1 MQSNNST
8 PIWGEAKDVEAHEME
23 VEVIEKEDDG
33 ASIYKP
39 RFTKSV
45 AKAVSAGNTLPVLA
59 VVAARDGTKE
69 DYEEKV
75 THYKITDC
83 LKKEMAAPTAYFPGV
98 SNTAEAIS
106 KVLINKALSGDLNS
120 IREVLNRTE
129 GRVPSRTENMNAT
142 MRVNTDAN
150 GLAALMSR
158 IDQNKG

>member
-23 VEVIEKEDDG
+23 VEVIEKEDEG

-69 DYEEKV
+69 DYEERV

-83 LKKEMAAPTAYFPGV
+83 LKKEMAAPTAYFSGA

>member
-83 LKKEMAAPTAYFPGV
+83 LKKEMSAPTAYFPGAE
-98 SNTAEAIS
+98 STAEAIS

>member
-1 MQSNNST
+1 MQNNNST
-8 PIWGEAKDVEAHEME
+8 PVWGEAKDVEAHEVE
-23 VEVIEKEDDG
+23 VEVIEKEDEG
-33 ASIYKP
+33 ASLYKP

-45 AKAVSAGNTLPVLA
+45 AEAVSAGNTLPVLA
-59 VVAARDGTKE
+59 VVAARGGTKE
-69 DYEEKV
+69 DYEKKV

-83 LKKEMAAPTAYFPGV
+83 LKQEMAAPTAYFPGA
-98 SNTAEAIS
+98 SSTAEAIS

-150 GLAALMSR
+150 GLATLMSR

>member
-8 PIWGEAKDVEAHEME
+8 SIWGEAKDVEAHEME

-59 VVAARDGTKE
+59 VVAARGGTKE
-69 DYEEKV
+69 DYEERV

-83 LKKEMAAPTAYFPGV
+83 LKKEMAAPTAYFPGA
-98 SNTAEAIS
+98 STTAEAIS

-150 GLAALMSR
+150 GLAALMSK

>member
-83 LKKEMAAPTAYFPGV
+83 LKKEMAAPTAYFPGA
-98 SNTAEAIS
+98 STTAEAIS

-150 GLAALMSR
+150 GLAALMNK

>member
-1 MQSNNST
+1 MQNNNNI
-8 PIWGEAKDVEAHEME
+8 PDWGEAKDVEFDEVE
-23 VEVIEKEDDG
+23 VEVIEKEDPRPFV
-33 ASIYKP
+33 YKP
-39 RFTKSV
+39 KITKT
-45 AKAVSAGNTLPVLA
+45 ARDECIAGNSLPILA
-59 VVAARDGTKE
+59 AVAARGGSKE
-69 DYEEKV
+69 EYEQKV
-75 THYKITDC
+75 ENVKITDC
-83 LKKEMAAPTAYFPGV
+83 LKQEMTAPTSYFPGAT
-98 SNTAEAIS
+98 STAEAIS

>member
-8 PIWGEAKDVEAHEME
+8 PIWGEAKDVEAHEVE

-83 LKKEMAAPTAYFPGV
+83 LKKEMAAPTAYFPGA
-98 SNTAEAIS
+98 STTAEAIS

-150 GLAALMSR
+150 GLAALMNK

>member
-8 PIWGEAKDVEAHEME
+8 PIWGEAKDVEAHEVE
-23 VEVIEKEDDG
+23 VEIIEKEDDG

-83 LKKEMAAPTAYFPGV
+83 LKKEMAAPTAYFPGA

-150 GLAALMSR
+150 GLAALMNK

>member
-1 MQSNNST
+1 MQSRDIPN
-8 PIWGEAKDVEAHEME
+8 WGEGKDGFSDVRE
-23 VEVIEKEDDG
+23 VEVIEKENE
-33 ASIYKP
+33 ALSIYKP
-39 RFTKSV
+39 KITKRV
-45 AKAVSAGNTLPVLA
+45 EAEVVKGNPLPLLSA
-59 VVAARDGTKE
+59 VAARGGSVE
-69 DYEEKV
+69 EYEAKAESF
-75 THYKITDC
+75 KITDC
-83 LKKEMAAPTAYFPGV
+83 LKKEMSVPTSYFPGAG
-98 SNTAEAIS
+98 STAEAIS

>member
-1 MQSNNST
+1 MQNNNST

-23 VEVIEKEDDG
+23 VEIIEKEDDG
-33 ASIYKP
+33 ASVYKP

-45 AKAVSAGNTLPVLA
+45 AGAVSAGNTLPVLA
-59 VVAARDGTKE
+59 VVSARGGTKE
-69 DYEEKV
+69 DYEKKV

-83 LKKEMAAPTAYFPGV
+83 LKQEMAVPTAYFPGA
-98 SNTAEAIS
+98 STTAEAIS
-106 KVLINKALSGDLNS
+106 KVLINKALAGDLNS

>member
-23 VEVIEKEDDG
+23 VEVIEKEDEG

-98 SNTAEAIS
+98 STTAEAIS

-150 GLAALMSR
+150 GLAALMNK

>member
-23 VEVIEKEDDG
+23 VEVIEKEDEG

-83 LKKEMAAPTAYFPGV
+83 LKKEMAAPTAYFPGA
-98 SNTAEAIS
+98 STTAEAIS

-150 GLAALMSR
+150 GLAALMNK

>member
-23 VEVIEKEDDG
+23 VEVIEKEDEG

-59 VVAARDGTKE
+59 VIAARDGTKE

-98 SNTAEAIS
+98 STTAEAIS

-150 GLAALMSR
+150 GLAALMNK

>member
-23 VEVIEKEDDG
+23 VEVIEKEDEG

-83 LKKEMAAPTAYFPGV
+83 LKKEMAAPTAYFPGA
-98 SNTAEAIS
+98 STTAEAIS
-106 KVLINKALSGDLNS
+106 KVLINKALAGDLNS

-150 GLAALMSR
+150 GLAALMNK

>member
-23 VEVIEKEDDG
+23 VEVIEKEDEG

-69 DYEEKV
+69 DYEERV

-83 LKKEMAAPTAYFPGV
+83 LKKEMAAPTAYFPGA